1 MILSKYLIIF
11 LLFLPWYQRNVSQFL
26 TILKHN
32 KKPMSIER
40 ERERVNRVGSTTLE
54 VLGENLNGSFFIFKY
69 ELNNIY

>member
-11 LLFLPWYQRNVSQFL
+11 LLFLAWYQRNVSQFL

>member
-11 LLFLPWYQRNVSQFL
+11 LLFLAWYQRNVSQFL

-40 ERERVNRVGSTTLE
+40 ERERERERES
-54 VLGENLNGSFFIFKY
+54 K
-69 ELNNIY
+69 